1 MTQALLAMT
10 VGLPLLLSLGFF
22 WRPLRAHLLYSI
34 PFAGLPGLLLA
45 LVGDEQALQMPWLLE
60 GATWA
65 IDDLRRTFLGF
76 SSLLWTLSGVYSLFY
91 FTRDDRPD
99 HFALFWLLS
108 LAGNLG
114 LIIALDIASF
124 YSLFALMTFAAYG
137 LVAHN
142 RDAAAL
148 EAGRV
153 YMIMALLG
161 EMALLAGL
169 IMAAAP
175 ERLTLLGDVPAAVAV
190 SPYRATVIA
199 LLFTGFGV
207 KAGAALLHLW
217 LPLAHPAAPTPASAV
232 LSGAMIKAGLF
243 GWLYTLPGGEAV
255 LPGWGLA
262 VIVAGLVAAFGA
274 ALLGVCQQQPKA
286 VLAYS
291 SISQMGLITVVVG
304 AGLAAPEAWP
314 TLMASVV
321 FYAMHHGLT
330 KGALFLSAG
339 TAAHAGAW
347 PRWLFWVGVWLPG
360 LSLTGLVLTS
370 GATAKGAFK
379 TALHQADIPLAIG
392 PSLAT
397 LLSAA
402 AVATTL
408 LVARYSWCLRRQ
420 WGSARTVRGLLWS
433 WLSTTFA
440 CLLLIWCLPRPANMP
455 VSPDSL
461 SFFNELTTGLSKPVD
476 FLWPPALGLLLAGLA
491 LTLGIKAVVVPAGDL
506 IVPLGKLW
514 RRCLHG
520 LAGIAV
526 RLGRVQMSVIDASR
540 RLGARLLAGGA
551 RVLAAEQY
559 LRAQA
564 GLIFAVLVV
573 FYLLALVAPDL
584 AS

>member
-1 MTQALLAMT
+1 MTQVLLAMT

-22 WRPLRAHLLYSI
+22 WRPLRGHLLYSI

-76 SSLLWTLSGVYSLFY
+76 SSLLWSLSGVYSLFY

-142 RDAAAL
+142 RDEAAL
-148 EAGRV
+148 GAGRV
-153 YMIMALLG
+153 YMSMALLG

-175 ERLTLLGDVPAAVAV
+175 ERLTLLADVPAAVAG
-190 SPYRATVIA
+190 SPYRNTIVA

-207 KAGAALLHLW
+207 KAGAILLHLW

-243 GWLYTLPGGEAV
+243 GWLYTLPGGQAS

-274 ALLGVCQQQPKA
+274 ALLGVCQQKSKA

-291 SISQMGLITVVVG
+291 SISQMGLITVMVG

-347 PRWLFWVGVWLPG
+347 PRYLFWVAVWLPG

-370 GATAKGAFK
+370 GAAAKDAFK
-379 TALHQADIPLAIG
+379 TALHQADMPLAIS
-392 PSLAT
+392 PFLVT
-397 LLSAA
+397 LLSTA

-408 LVARYSWCLRRQ
+408 LVARYCWCLSQQ
-420 WGSARTVRGLLWS
+420 WGIASPVRGLFWS
-433 WLSTTFA
+433 WLATTFA
-440 CLLLIWCLPRPANMP
+440 CLILIWWLPRPEGLP
-455 VSPDSL
+455 VNADSL
-461 SFFNELTTGLSKPVD
+461 RFIGELTTGLSKPID
-476 FLWPPALGLLLAGLA
+476 FLWPPVLGLLLAGLA
-491 LTLGIKAVVVPAGDL
+491 LALGIKAIAVPAGDL
-506 IVPLGKLW
+506 IVPLGKIW
-514 RRCLHG
+514 RVCLRA
-520 LAGIAV
+520 LELSAAV
-526 RLGRVQMSVIDASR
+526 MGKVQTRTINTCR
-540 RLGARLLAGGA
+540 RLGARLLTGGA
-551 RVLAAEQY
+551 SVIAAEPA

-573 FYLLALVAPDL
+573 VFLLALIAP
-584 AS
+584 